1 MQLSTSYIDISDNIS
16 ERKEIAGGVWC
27 SDVTSLKKDSPELYK
42 KYCADSASGL
52 FIYALK
58 KMSDR
63 QNLQLNLSSG
73 GDIYV
78 IVEEESQLDLIINF
92 KNKEVN
98 SSICYY
104 INENAHFSVLNVVD
118 MNGGDIR
125 TSDLVK
131 QKKNSRSSISY
142 FMLNGNFSERGLT
155 VDLEGE
161 NAESK
166 IQGFT
171 LGRRSQNYSTSL
183 TVNHRVP
190 SCRSTQLFKAVVAEE
205 SKVNFHGKI
214 VVHPN
219 AQHTEA
225 FQTNKSLLLS
235 DTARVHTEPQLEIYA
250 DDVKCSHGAAVGQL
264 DEDALFY
271 MLSRGIGKTFARQL
285 LLQGFAED
293 IILEVSN
300 DDFREFIRE
309 GILKH
314 LNTLN

>member
-1 MQLSTSYIDISDNIS
+1 MRLSTYIDISDNIS
-16 ERKEIAGGVWC
+16 ERKEVAGGVWY
-27 SDVTSLKKDSPELYK
+27 SDVASLKKDSPELYE
-42 KYCADSASGL
+42 KYCDDSSSGL
-52 FIYALK
+52 FIYAPK

-63 QNLQLNLSSG
+63 QNLQLNLSADE
-73 GDIYV
+73 DIYI
-78 IVEEESQLDLIINF
+78 IVDEESQLDLIVDF

-98 SSICYY
+98 TSIYYY
-104 INENAHFSVLNVVD
+104 INENAHLSVLNVVD
-118 MNGGDIR
+118 MKGGNIR
-125 TSDLVK
+125 TLDIVR
-131 QKKNSRSSISY
+131 QKKNSSSSISY

-171 LGRRSQNYSTSL
+171 LGRQSQNFSTSL
-183 TVNHRVP
+183 TVNHKVP
-190 SCRSTQLFKAVVAEE
+190 SCRSAQLFKAVVAEE

-214 VVHPN
+214 VVHPD

-250 DDVKCSHGAAVGQL
+250 DDVKCSHGATVGQL

-271 MLSRGIGKTFARQL
+271 MLSRGIGKTFAQQL

-293 IILEVSN
+293 VISEIGN
-300 DDFREFIRE
+300 DDSREVVRE
-309 GILKH
+309 GILRH